1 MNKKIEL
8 KLGLRTG
15 LLIGFPAFGVLLG
28 LIGFFLLV
36 SPQKAKT
43 HRAAVQVQSL
53 EAQLLAL
60 HQKPPE
66 QASPQAVDLFRL
78 VKAMP
83 DTNDMPGILRNLAR
97 LARESHV
104 TIQTVTPAAQI
115 ALPSG
120 YGALPLTVALEG
132 RFGAVSS
139 FLASLRRQVRLG
151 KETLQVTGRLLVP
164 NQVQLTSKDG
174 KQVTATLSL
183 DAFVYGVAP
192 PPPPPTDTNE
202 TTTTTGST
210 S

>member
-1 MNKKIEL
+1 VNKKIKL

-28 LIGFFLLV
+28 LIGYFLLV

-43 HRAAVQVQSL
+43 DRAAVQVQSL

-60 HQKPPE
+60 HQKPPK

-83 DTNDMPGILRNLAR
+83 DTNDMPGILRDLSR
-97 LARESHV
+97 LARSSKV

-115 ALPSG
+115 ALPTG

-132 RFGAVSS
+132 KFGDVSS
-139 FLASLRRQVRLG
+139 FLAKLRGQVRLG
-151 KETLQVTGRLLVP
+151 KTTLQVTGRLLVP

-174 KQVTATLSL
+174 KKVTATLSL

-192 PPPPPTDTNE
+192 PPPPTDTTE
-202 TTTTTGST
+202 TTTTGST